1 MTHDPRADEVSLQY
15 ERWMYPQ
22 PILDISNWLI
32 GNWQWFD
39 PSHAHKMF
47 WPDRNYKSDMDILVA
62 GCGTNQAA
70 VIAFTNPKAK
80 VVAIDV
86 SKPSLDHHKY
96 LKDRY
101 GMNNL
106 SLHHLPIEEVGS
118 LGLDFDLIISTGV
131 LHHLA
136 DPNKGMSA
144 LSACL
149 RQEGVIALMLYA
161 RYGRIGVEM
170 MQSVFRDLGLQ
181 QNDRSVL
188 MVKDALQVLPDNHP
202 VRSYLSIAS
211 DLKFDAGLVD
221 TFLHGRDRSYTVSDC
236 IDLVT
241 SSGLVFQD
249 LFLKAPYYPSA
260 ASRSAFLSSIAAL
273 PDQNQWPIMEKI
285 NFRNGCHFFTG
296 CRADRPTARYKIDFT
311 SDAALDY
318 VPSFRYRVN
327 LNGNTLF
334 RQDWKIPLDPAQL
347 ALLKRIDGQ
356 HTIREI
362 IALAV
367 QGGELPPQNSSSPEA
382 VGVEIL
388 RNFWRIDVLAM
399 GMKPGL

>member
-1 MTHDPRADEVSLQY
+1 
-15 ERWMYPQ
+15 
-22 PILDISNWLI
+22 
-32 GNWQWFD
+32 
-39 PSHAHKMF
+39 MF
-47 WPDRNYKSDMDILVA
+47 WPDRDYNPGMDILVA

-70 VIAFTNPKAK
+70 VIAFTNPKAR

-96 LKDRY
+96 LKDKY
-101 GMNNL
+101 AMNNL

-118 LGLDFDLIISTGV
+118 LGRDFDLIISTGV

-161 RYGRIGVEM
+161 SYGRIGVEM
-170 MQSVFRDLGLQ
+170 MQSVFRELGLQ

-202 VRSYLSIAS
+202 VRSYISIAP
-211 DLKFDAGLVD
+211 DLQFDAGLVD
-221 TFLHGRDRSYTVSDC
+221 TFLHGRDRSYNVRDC

-241 SSGLVFQD
+241 SSGLVFQE
-249 LFLKAPYYPSA
+249 LFLKAPYYPNSG
-260 ASRSAFLSSIAAL
+260 SRSAFLSSIAAL
-273 PDQNQWPIMEKI
+273 PDQNQWTIMEKI

-296 CRADRPTARYKIDFT
+296 CRPDRPTASYRIDFA
-311 SDAALDY
+311 SEAALDY

-334 RQDWKIPLDPAQL
+334 RQDLKIPLDPVQL

-362 IALAV
+362 VALAV
-367 QGGELPPQNSSSPEA
+367 AGGDLSSQNSTSPEA
-382 VGVEIL
+382 LGVEIFKS
-388 RNFWRIDVLAM
+388 FWRLDALAM
-399 GMKPGL
+399 GLKPRA